1 LEGALAARQHELDA
15 KRQGLDLSVPDAVP
29 PVLGNPLRLGQ
40 LVANL
45 LENAIKYT
53 PQGGRIGIVLGPDDG
68 FLVLR
73 VSDTGIGIAPEDQP
87 YIFDKFYRTDDA
99 IDHYQGTG
107 LGLSIVKGIVEQ
119 HDGRIWVES
128 QVGHGST
135 FTVMLPVY
143 GD

>member
-1 LEGALAARQHELDA
+1 MQQAVTWHQHELDA
-15 KRQGLDLSVPDAVP
+15 KQHALGVTLPEEMP

-40 LVANL
+40 LVGNL

-53 PQGGRIGIVLGPDDG
+53 PQGGRIGVSLSADDG

-73 VSDTGIGIAPEDQP
+73 VSDTGIGIPHEDKP
-87 YIFDKFYRTDDA
+87 YIFDKYYRSDAA
-99 IDHYQGTG
+99 IDHYEGTG

-128 QVGHGST
+128 QVGRGST
-135 FTVMLPVY
+135 FTVMLPAY
-143 GD
+143 GE